1 MAKTC
6 YIYCRVSTDEQAKE
20 GYSVENQKRACS
32 EYAKSNGFDIKAIFA
47 DEGESARTTNR
58 PEFQKMMIALKERPV
73 DALISYKI
81 DRISRNVSDFANLRK
96 ELKKYG
102 N

>member
-20 GYSVENQKRACS
+20 GYSVDNQKRACS
-32 EYAKSNGFDIKAIFA
+32 EYAKSNGYDVKAIFT

-58 PEFQKMMIALKERPV
+58 PEFQRMLGALKNKPV
-73 DALISYKI
+73 DALIAYKI
-81 DRISRNVSDFANLRK
+81 DRICRNVADFANLRK